1 MTNNKSEFLKDNYS
15 QKQVYLLA
23 IVSSSLVLDSYIE
36 ELEEVPQAL
45 AIISDVLGT
54 IKDDLSDDEL
64 MEVAAMMAAVENV

>member
-1 MTNNKSEFLKDNYS
+1 MNSKSDFLKENYS

-36 ELEEVPQAL
+36 NLDDVPAAL

-54 IKDDLSDDEL
+54 IKDDLSEDEL
-64 MEVAAMMAAVENV
+64 LEVAAMMAAVENV